1 MNEQDLHEIQ
11 ERVNE
16 KAKSKIALG
25 DFAQTLSA
33 FRQALVLEGFSTME
47 SLMLTNNYMI
57 IVLNKQ
63 K

>member
-16 KAKSKIALG
+16 KVKTKIALG
-25 DFAQTLSA
+25 EFAQVLSE
-33 FRQALVLEGFSTME
+33 FRKALVLEGFSTME
-47 SLMLTNNYMI
+47 SLMLTNNYMCI
-57 IVLNKQ
+57 ALSKQ